1 MPRLDYSPPSS
12 ASIQARQNNL
22 HALRLLLAQR
32 RLYTRAKRWQGA
44 RWVGM
49 LMLGIGAPFVA
60 LLAPTLAVVVGAV
73 AGLWLLAG
81 RTVLSWLETRIMV
94 RAACVQEELDQYL
107 FAMPET
113 ITRAERPSPEDI
125 ALVAPEEDGQLVLA
139 AQRERLTDWYPID
152 AVTPGAVTIAIA
164 QRGNAAYTD
173 RLIRTTVTVWALGA
187 AIWLAVLVL
196 WASLSGITLANFLL
210 GALFPVLPAFL
221 DVAEYVGNTWK
232 AAQDRTDL
240 AATIARRL
248 AQDNTSL
255 DGQDLLVW
263 QERLFDLRRTTP
275 QVPNWLYRLTRR
287 RNERR
292 SPPAPP
298 HHQLTTPMAA
308 AASTENRLAPQPGAL
323 MSVPERGE
331 RR

>member
-1 MPRLDYSPPSS
+1 MSRFDYFPPPS
-12 ASIQARQNNL
+12 ASIVARQNDL

-49 LMLGIGAPFVA
+49 LVLGIGAPFVA
-60 LLAPTLAVVVGAV
+60 LLAPALAVVVGAI

-81 RTVLSWLETRIMV
+81 RTVLAWLETRTMV
-94 RAACVQEELDQYL
+94 RAACVQEQLDHYL
-107 FAMPET
+107 FSMPET

-125 ALVAPEEDGQLVLA
+125 ALVAPEEEASLVKA
-139 AQRERLTDWYPID
+139 AKKERLIDWYPVD
-152 AVTPGAVTIAIA
+152 AATPGAVTIAIA
-164 QRGNAAYTD
+164 QRSNAAYTD

-187 AIWLAVLVL
+187 VSWLAILVI

-232 AAQDRTDL
+232 AAQDRSDL

-248 AQDNTSL
+248 AQDATSV

-275 QVPNWLYRLTRR
+275 QVPNWLYCLTRR
-287 RNERR
+287 RNER
-292 SPPAPP
+292 A
-298 HHQLTTPMAA
+298 MNAA
-308 AASTENRLAPQPGAL
+308 ARQL
-323 MSVPERGE
+323 
-331 RR
+331 RRTIS

>member
-12 ASIQARQNNL
+12 ASIQARQNDL

-49 LMLGIGAPFVA
+49 LVLGIGAPFVA
-60 LLAPTLAVVVGAV
+60 LLAPNFAVVVGAV

-81 RTVLSWLETRIMV
+81 RTVLSWLETRTMV

-107 FAMPET
+107 FTMPET
-113 ITRAERPSPEDI
+113 ITRAERPSPEGVV
-125 ALVAPEEDGQLVLA
+125 LMAPEEDAPLVVA
-139 AQRERLTDWYPID
+139 AQKERLTDWYPID
-152 AVTPGAVTIAIA
+152 AATPGAVTIAIA
-164 QRGNAAYTD
+164 QRSNAAYTD
-173 RLIRTTVTVWALGA
+173 RLIRTTVTVWALCA
-187 AIWLAVLVL
+187 VIWLAALVL
-196 WASLSGITLANFLL
+196 WASLTGITLANFLL

-248 AQDNTSL
+248 AQSNAPV

-275 QVPNWLYRLTRR
+275 QVPNWLYGLTRR
-287 RNERR
+287 RNER
-292 SPPAPP
+292 A
-298 HHQLTTPMAA
+298 MNAA
-308 AASTENRLAPQPGAL
+308 ARQL
-323 MSVPERGE
+323 
-331 RR
+331 RRTTI